1 MASKCA
7 IPHGCHPHRNLKDL
21 NQVAKP
27 LASEDCADVKY
38 FRLIFRILLVRLPKL
53 ISGWGSR
60 FRISSAPAMKNAD
73 RISNPL
79 ADEFLTGMDCF
90 PDCSQ
95 PVESRIPD
103 VIRAGIQKNQS
114 DNSLKSKYPAEM
126 ECSGFFSSDR
136 NRIPNECG
144 IPDLIRTGIQKFRIN
159 KTLPANIPPSLI
171 FGNFVSCF
179 YPIDAEFRMVAE
191 FRMST
196 EFRMDLIRQG
206 FSLLFF

>member
-1 MASKCA
+1 MWNIFGLFSGFYSSDC
-7 IPHGCHPHRNLKDL
+7 PSWFPDEVQDSGSHPHRQWKMQIESAIHWPMNFWPEWI
-21 NQVAKP
+21 V
-27 LASEDCADVKY
+27 
-38 FRLIFRILLVRLPKL
+38 FRIVLNRSKVE
-53 ISGWGSR
+53 
-60 FRISSAPAMKNAD
+60 FRMSSAP
-73 RISNPL
+73 
-79 ADEFLTGMDCF
+79 
-90 PDCSQ
+90 
-95 PVESRIPD
+95 ESKK
-103 VIRAGIQKNQS
+103 KNQS

-206 FSLLFF
+206 FSFLFF